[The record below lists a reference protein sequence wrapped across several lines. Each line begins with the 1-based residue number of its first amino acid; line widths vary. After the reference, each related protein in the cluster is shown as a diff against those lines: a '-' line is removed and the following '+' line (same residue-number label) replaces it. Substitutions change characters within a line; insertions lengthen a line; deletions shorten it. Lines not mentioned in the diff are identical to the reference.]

1 MVVSTPVLAT
11 KLFAPARRPQLVARP
26 RLAEQ
31 LDTTLDAGH
40 RLTLVSAPA
49 GFGKTTLLSDWL
61 THLDQ
66 RQPHTR
72 VGWLSLDDGDN
83 DLTRLLTHLV
93 AALDGVGLDVDTAVL
108 ESLHTASTSAALTAL
123 VNDVARAGEHAPE
136 QQWILVL
143 DDYHAIEAP
152 DVHEA
157 VTFLLD
163 HLPDHLHLVI
173 ATRSDPPLPL
183 ARLRSRG
190 QLTEVRAADL
200 RFTPAEAREF
210 LNRVM
215 GLDLTAAD
223 VRRARRAHRRLDRRP
238 AARRAL
244 PARHPGAR

>member
-1 MVVSTPVLAT
+1 MVSTPVLAT

-26 RLAEQ
+26 RVAER

-61 THLDQ
+61 TDLDQ
-66 RQPHTR
+66 RQKHTR

-83 DLTRLLTHLV
+83 DMTRFVVHLV
-93 AALDGVGLDVDTAVL
+93 AALQRAGLDIDAAVL
-108 ESLHTASTSAALTAL
+108 ESLSSAPATAALTPL
-123 VNDVARAGEHAPE
+123 VNDLSRAGEHQPG
-136 QQWILVL
+136 QQWIVVL
-143 DDYHAIEAP
+143 DDYHAIEASE
-152 DVHEA
+152 VHEA

-163 HLPDHLHLVI
+163 RLPDHLHLVM

-190 QLTEVRAADL
+190 QLTELRAIDL
-200 RFTPAEAREF
+200 RFTPAEAGEF

-215 GLDLTAAD
+215 GLELTAAD
-223 VRRARRAHRRLDRRP
+223 VDALEDRTEGVDRRP
-238 AARRAL
+238 AARRTFLAWHRR
-244 PARHPGAR
+244 P